1 MEIRVSIKFSLIH
14 EVLIIMLHILN
25 KNLNAFKSGSFCF
38 GLLYL
43 SLNLFDQSF
52 MGIEILNS
60 L

>member
-1 MEIRVSIKFSLIH
+1 
-14 EVLIIMLHILN
+14 MLHILN
-25 KNLNAFKSGSFCF
+25 KNLNAFKSGSFSF